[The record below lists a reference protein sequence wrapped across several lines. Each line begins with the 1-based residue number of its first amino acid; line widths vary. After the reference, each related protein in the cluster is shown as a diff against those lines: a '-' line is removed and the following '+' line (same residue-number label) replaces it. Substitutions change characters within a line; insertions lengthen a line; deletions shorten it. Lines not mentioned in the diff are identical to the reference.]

1 MANTNFQRKRFE
13 GISVD
18 QEVHLQDKIR
28 DTRSIWKK
36 ISDSFAENPN
46 ILNGIL
52 LGMFVAIIVFP
63 FLMDFLMFWIG
74 VVGMFLLS
82 YGKKNELP
90 FSYPQSSGKKIRTM
104 GGENDGKRVFIND
117 QGKEVAGSYFFGN
130 DIEYGNKE
138 LWFSD
143 DQVRRH
149 LLLFGTTGA
158 GKTEALLSLC
168 YNALLT
174 CSGFIFSDGKGT
186 FELYF
191 KVFATC
197 RSLGMEDDLLLISF
211 LTGDEDVHFAT
222 TLKYSNTLNPFA
234 DASADAS
241 VNLLVS
247 LMAEGSGDG
256 MWKDRASALMEAI
269 MGLLVYRR
277 DYQKRLI
284 SVGTIREALI
294 LNNIYKAW
302 EDGKNT
308 SDPSAPGYLSSHVLE
323 ALRGYLVSL
332 PGFEESKPFDKQPET
347 IHEQHGYLFMQFSKL
362 LGSLA
367 DMYGY
372 IFNTQLSEVNFWDVV
387 TNRRILV
394 VLLPA
399 LAKSQNE
406 LSMLGKIIIAC
417 IKQMTASGLGRFSEG
432 KIANVLRTNPT
443 NAKTAFI
450 AILDEFGYYS
460 VPGTSVIP
468 AQARGLGFFMVFAG
482 QDFPAFAKNS
492 KEEAESIKANCTIQ
506 ICMKLQ
512 DENETF
518 QIFAKQAGQG
528 EVAVLTGK
536 NYNQDSKL
544 RDNDNISYEK
554 RDRITFKDLNSQQ
567 AGEAHFFFS
576 GKMVRGRFLY
586 IKIDL
591 KDDLKIIVN
600 DFIKIA
606 PPEIEE
612 VQEVNKGF
620 EDIKSRISNVQYI
633 DSIIED
639 ADDENQEQ
647 VINELSN
654 LFNTY
659 KKEHGNSATLA
670 SCATLAHVL
679 YQKKQ
684 IIDAE
689 KVKRNILTE
698 NSYQTSLIKSE
709 NMFKNNQEV
718 YESDKNNI
726 NKTAIKPFGLNEKTE
741 TKRMTQR
748 QMAVETNATAIKNS
762 VINTVE
768 SLNQL
773 ASYPKESP
781 EIKRPRDIS
790 DLIDSVNMDLN
801 KAKHMNDV
809 DEEVPI

>member
-13 GISVD
+13 GISSD
-18 QEVHLQDKIR
+18 QELHLQDKIR

-36 ISDSFAENPN
+36 ASDSFTENPN
-46 ILNGIL
+46 ILNWIL
-52 LGMFVAIIVFP
+52 IGMFAAIVVFP

-82 YGKKNELP
+82 YGRKNTLP
-90 FSYPQSSGKKIRTM
+90 FETPQSSGTKVRDKNGSQVYYDDKGDKI
-104 GGENDGKRVFIND
+104 
-117 QGKEVAGSYFFGN
+117 AGIYFFGN
-130 DIEYGNKE
+130 DIEFNNRE

-149 LLLFGTTGA
+149 ILLFGTTGA

-168 YNALLT
+168 YNALVT

-211 LTGDEDVHFAT
+211 LTGDEDMHFAT
-222 TLKYSNTLNPFA
+222 RLKYSNTLNPFA

-302 EDGKNT
+302 DDGKNT
-308 SDPSAPGYLSSHVLE
+308 SDPSAPGYLSAHVLE

-417 IKQMTASGLGRFSEG
+417 IKQMASSGLGKESEG
-432 KIANVLRTNPT
+432 AVQSTLWKNPT
-443 NAKTAFI
+443 TSRTAFY
-450 AILDEFGYYS
+450 AILDELGYYI
-460 VPGTSVIP
+460 VPGTSVIL
-468 AQARGLGFFMVFAG
+468 AQARGLGFSVICAG
-482 QDFPAFAKNS
+482 QDFQAFANGANKD
-492 KEEAESIKANCTIQ
+492 EANSIKANCTLQ

-512 DENETF
+512 DEEETY
-518 QIFAKQAGQG
+518 QIFAKKAGQG

-554 RDRITFKDLNSQQ
+554 RDRITFKDLNSQE

-576 GKMVRGRFLY
+576 GKLVRGRFFY
-586 IKIDL
+586 VKIDL
-591 KDDLKIIVN
+591 TANTEVIVN
-600 DFIKIA
+600 EFIKIA

-654 LFNTY
+654 LFNKY

-762 VINTVE
+762 VSNTME

-801 KAKHMNDV
+801 KAKNMNDV